1 MIITNSIR
9 KEGDTP
15 ADELM
20 HLLRKQQDDESINEI
35 LSDFINGKETSFHN
49 LPQPLLEFLIKN
61 GRTPNWVDAE
71 LLDIGQNLYRVY
83 GPEVNMLLLCG
94 ALPYCYSCAK
104 GAEVLYQTGRML
116 VEKSGSLDPFKKRL
130 MDTAYFVMNVLDAEG
145 LTEEGKAIESAQ
157 KVRLIHATIRYFLNK
172 RGSWNKEY
180 FGEPINQQDL
190 LGTLMAFSVV
200 ILEGLEKIGTNLSSR
215 EKEGFYHLWKLIGY
229 YLGIKE
235 KLLPKDYS
243 EALSVKN
250 QISQLQRRPS
260 MAGIELQKTC
270 ITFMEEVIPGKAFD
284 NIASIL
290 TRHIIGH
297 DIADQLEV
305 PQINKKM
312 EWYVIKGIT
321 LAVNK
326 FDYLAD
332 HNLFLQELAA
342 IFNKNFT
349 KKLISFY
356 NNEKE
361 INFSETTS

>member
-1 MIITNSIR
+1 MHKKNSVIRRTTSLLKMIITNSIR

-20 HLLRKQQDDESINEI
+20 HLLRKQLDEESINEI

-83 GPEVNMLLLCG
+83 GAEVNMLLLCG

-157 KVRLIHATIRYFLNK
+157 KVRLIHATVRYFLNK

-229 YLGIKE
+229 YLG
-235 KLLPKDYS
+235 
-243 EALSVKN
+243 
-250 QISQLQRRPS
+250 
-260 MAGIELQKTC
+260 
-270 ITFMEEVIPGKAFD
+270 
-284 NIASIL
+284 
-290 TRHIIGH
+290 
-297 DIADQLEV
+297 
-305 PQINKKM
+305 
-312 EWYVIKGIT
+312 
-321 LAVNK
+321 
-326 FDYLAD
+326 
-332 HNLFLQELAA
+332 
-342 IFNKNFT
+342 
-349 KKLISFY
+349 
-356 NNEKE
+356 
-361 INFSETTS
+361 